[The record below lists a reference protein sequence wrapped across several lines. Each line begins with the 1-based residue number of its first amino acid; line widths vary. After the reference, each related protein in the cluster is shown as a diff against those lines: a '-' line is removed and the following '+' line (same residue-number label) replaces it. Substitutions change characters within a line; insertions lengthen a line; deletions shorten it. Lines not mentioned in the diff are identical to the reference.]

1 MVWLDRLRPGLSGS
15 DADDIEDIAHKN
27 LAITNLACAGR
38 RLDGFQGSWR
48 EVISNNQFDL
58 DLRQKI
64 NNVFGPAVKFR
75 VAFLAAISLGLQH
88 GHALYAD
95 FLKGFLHFVELKGFD
110 DGFDFFHA

>member
-1 MVWLDRLRPGLSGS
+1 MCDPAAQVSAR
-15 DADDIEDIAHKN
+15 
-27 LAITNLACAGR
+27 
-38 RLDGFQGSWR
+38 R

-64 NNVFGPAVKFR
+64 NNVFGPAVEFR

-95 FLKGFLHFVELKGFD
+95 FLKGFLHFENRRHEGAGLGWAVVRLNAEAMGGAFGVVSRKGEALK
-110 DGFDFFHA
+110 AIVRLKAV